1 MATSFVF
8 NNRTIKL
15 PGAYSTIRSGIRN
28 PALALG
34 FGNTLVI
41 DTGSGASYGGGA
53 GINGVLKQGKDA
65 LYTFDNVRDF
75 RNFTKGG
82 LWWLLGGPLFI
93 PGGGATAG
101 ISSLTYVRALTT
113 VPAEIE
119 IPFGAQD
126 DSDSDLDSSNDG
138 HIVVQVRDEGVIGNG
153 QLTGQVLSKGYAA
166 KVITGVLDPTKFIV
180 QFWRGSFKGLD
191 SDVSNGVP
199 FDGIAAADSQAELV
213 VQSPEVSTVQ
223 ALVTWMSDES
233 GAGFAFNQ
241 FFKIKEYQIASGI
254 DEILSED
261 LTNGYNLASGG
272 TEVFSADR
280 LNEVL
285 AAIGDLYFDFILA
298 DGFGANALSVSNQAI
313 VEWVTTTAKIKPDV
327 YIASGSTAGEF
338 ATSIAVANSYN
349 SQYVTVVHG
358 GAKKIDLGNR
368 AFKEYKSIYKAAAL
382 LGREAGL
389 EPQIPLTFKGIG
401 IDGEVHP
408 LNDNLATQAL
418 DEGVLVTRLD
428 NGSFEVVK
436 GVNSLQNNQYL
447 VNPDGSTHDKQLARI
462 VRQLNKEITI
472 NAKQQLLKKPNG
484 SNRNTVSVSDVK
496 AWLEGYLNT
505 KVADESTDNL
515 ILSFSNI
522 EVTVNQDAYEVT
534 YAFVPN
540 FSVSFLFFTGVMIDP
555 TN

>member
-41 DTGSGASYGGGA
+41 DTGSGVNYGGGA
-53 GINGVLKQGKDA
+53 GINGALKSGKDA

-75 RNFTKGG
+75 RNFVKGG
-82 LWWLLGGPLFI
+82 IWWLLGGPLFL
-93 PGGGATAG
+93 PGGGANAG

-113 VPAEIE
+113 VPAEID

-126 DSDSDLDSSNDG
+126 DSDSDMDSSNDG
-138 HIVVQVRDEGVIGNG
+138 NVVIQVRDEGVIGNG
-153 QLTGQVLSKGYAA
+153 QLTGSILSKGYAA
-166 KVITGVLDPTKFIV
+166 KVIAGVVDPTKFIV
-180 QFWRGSFKGLD
+180 QFWRGTFKGLD
-191 SDVSNGVP
+191 TDVSSGVP
-199 FDGIAAADSQAELV
+199 YDGIAAADTQAELV
-213 VQSPEVSTVQ
+213 VQSPEVNTVQ
-223 ALVTWMSDES
+223 ALVDWMQDES
-233 GAGFAFNQ
+233 GLGFEFNQ
-241 FFKIKEYQIASGI
+241 FFKLKEFTIAPGT

-261 LTNGYNLASGG
+261 ITNGYNLASGG
-272 TEVFSADR
+272 SETFSADR

-285 AAIGDLYFDFILA
+285 QAIGDLYFDFILA
-298 DGFGANALSVSNQAI
+298 DGFGANALSVSNQTI
-313 VEWVTTTAKIKPDV
+313 VDWVTNTAKIKPDV

-389 EPQIPLTFKGIG
+389 EPQVPLTFKGIG

-408 LNDNLATQAL
+408 LNDNQAIQAL

-436 GVNSLQNNQYL
+436 GVNTLQNNQYL
-447 VNPDGSTHDKQLARI
+447 VNPDGTTHDKQLARI
-462 VRQLNKEITI
+462 VRQLNKEIVV

-484 SNRNTVSVSDVK
+484 SNRNTVSTADVK
-496 AWLEGYLNT
+496 AWLEGYLNS
-505 KVADESTDNL
+505 KVADESVDNL

-540 FSVSFLFFTGVMIDP
+540 FSVSFLFFVGLVIDP
-555 TN
+555 SS